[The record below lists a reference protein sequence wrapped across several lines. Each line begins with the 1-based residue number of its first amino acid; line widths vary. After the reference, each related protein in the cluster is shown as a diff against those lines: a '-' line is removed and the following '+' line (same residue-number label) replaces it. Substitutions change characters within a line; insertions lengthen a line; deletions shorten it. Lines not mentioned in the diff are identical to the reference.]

1 MVVNECIWKSMRLY
15 DGIGMH
21 MKACEYK
28 WANKIVYQ
36 CKWK

>member
-15 DGIGMH
+15 DEKEMH
-21 MKACEYK
+21 MKACEDN